1 MVALVV
7 VWIGAAG
14 TVAASVAVGLD
25 GRIAAGLP
33 APVTLITRLRLDAA
47 LYEPAP
53 ARAAAQKGR
62 PRRKGRRL
70 PTLAKR
76 LTEPDTTWSRVRV
89 RWYGGTWRW
98 LEVASD
104 TAVWYHSGPPPVALR

>member
-1 MVALVV
+1 MRWLPGRALTVVADS
-7 VWIGAAG
+7 GYAAIELL
-14 TVAASVAVGLD
+14 AWCQ
-25 GRIAAGLP
+25 RLP
-33 APVTLITRLRLDAA
+33 TPVTLITRLRLDAA

-53 ARAAAQKGR
+53 TRSAAQKGR

-76 LTEPDTTWSRVRV
+76 LTQPDTLWSRVRV

-104 TAVWYHSGPPPVALR
+104 TAVW